1 MPHSSTGDGPAGST
15 ARERFDG
22 ARGGVMR
29 ALAAVEVGERNSLE
43 RLRSALCTFVGVLRE
58 DGASKEQVIEII
70 RTIVATPATP
80 AARFGL
86 LHPAR
91 IALVELSINWCIEEY
106 DSSPGQARGVDAP
119 ASPGS
124 PGERQSP
131 TESR

>member
-29 ALAAVEVGERNSLE
+29 ALAAVEVGERNSLD

-106 DSSPGQARGVDAP
+106 ESWRG
-119 ASPGS
+119 PGS
-124 PGERQSP
+124 S
-131 TESR
+131 TESRPVTEKPGEAPAPGEPA